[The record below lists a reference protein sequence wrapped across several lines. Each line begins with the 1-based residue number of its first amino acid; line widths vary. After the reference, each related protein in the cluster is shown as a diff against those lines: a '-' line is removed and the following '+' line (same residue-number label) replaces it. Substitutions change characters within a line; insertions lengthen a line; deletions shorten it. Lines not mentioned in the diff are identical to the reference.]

1 MILVRGRRG
10 SMIVETAVLV
20 VGKEYDG
27 ILPVRPVANS
37 VNYLRDVGLASLDVR
52 WWMLIVFGCGSGQA
66 KIWIDERNR
75 GQRACRRLEKKN
87 GKGQEVRINARGAK
101 DTEAGCLR
109 GILKV
114 IGQGN
119 AVFIEQV
126 EDRSG
131 DRLVSSGRGKR
142 VVCG

>member
-1 MILVRGRRG
+1 MILARGRWRG
-10 SMIVETAVLV
+10 MIVETAVLV

-37 VNYLRDVGLASLDVR
+37 VDYLRDVGLASLDVR
-52 WWMLIVFGCGSGQA
+52 WWMLIVFGRGSGQA

-75 GQRACRRLEKKN
+75 GQRARSGLEKKN

-101 DTEAGCLR
+101 DTEAGSLR

-114 IGQGN
+114 IGPGN
-119 AVFIEQV
+119 SVFIEQV

-131 DRLVSSGRGKR
+131 NRLVTPGRGER
-142 VVCG
+142 VVRG